1 MKARRDTAHR
11 EVCGLQEVEERTD
24 RRERLALRNMV
35 KDEHVEA
42 HGGLGEDIGMKTYLH
57 RPMDYARRAISCRG
71 RGPARKKGYTR
82 GRKEEDAQVCPC
94 GKAIE

>member
-42 HGGLGEDIGMKTYLH
+42 HGGLGEDIGMKT
-57 RPMDYARRAISCRG
+57 
-71 RGPARKKGYTR
+71 
-82 GRKEEDAQVCPC
+82 
-94 GKAIE
+94 